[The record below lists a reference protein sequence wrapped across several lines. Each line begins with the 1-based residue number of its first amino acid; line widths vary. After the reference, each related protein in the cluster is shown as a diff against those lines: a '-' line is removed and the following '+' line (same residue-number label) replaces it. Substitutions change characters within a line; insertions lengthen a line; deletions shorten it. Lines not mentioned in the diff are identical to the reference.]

1 MRTSSTVDRLLEK
14 VPNKVKN
21 KNYLQPLCGLPLS
34 PYFSAV
40 KLKWLM
46 DNVQR
51 FVLSSI
57 ELHRHDNKFVFFV
70 IFHCSVQQA
79 VHNQT
84 CLFGTVDT
92 WLLWNLTGGVN
103 NGVHC
108 TDVTNASRTM

>member
-40 KLKWLM
+40 KLKWLI
-46 DNVQR
+46 DNVQ
-51 FVLSSI
+51 
-57 ELHRHDNKFVFFV
+57 
-70 IFHCSVQQA
+70 SVQQS

-84 CLFGTVDT
+84 CLFGTVDS

-103 NGVHC
+103 GGIHC